1 MDRLTGI
8 QRARRLH
15 IEVALE
21 HGEAAA
27 YWAGRGQEQQAEAE
41 RRRARQALA
50 AADRLER
57 VTSPRAD
64 VERAR

>member
-1 MDRLTGI
+1 VDRLTGL

-27 YWAGRGQEQQAEAE
+27 YWAGRGEEHQAEAE
-41 RRRARQALA
+41 RRRARLALD
-50 AADRLER
+50 AADRLEED
-57 VTSPRAD
+57 PRALD
-64 VERAR
+64 GAVVAD